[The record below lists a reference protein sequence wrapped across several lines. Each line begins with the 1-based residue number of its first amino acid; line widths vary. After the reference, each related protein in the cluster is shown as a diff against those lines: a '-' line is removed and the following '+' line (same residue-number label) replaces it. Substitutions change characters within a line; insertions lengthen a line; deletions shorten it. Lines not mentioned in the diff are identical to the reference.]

1 MPLTIRDMKP
11 VGLCITTEEL
21 FDTKRF
27 LGNFCDGLLMA
38 DIDSGLKNRINYVK
52 REMNA
57 FRTRNNFL
65 HGYKTI
71 LADNIDKILRI
82 VASRYKKSNFKE
94 VNQIITDGRDLVRK
108 ILNAQEFEN
117 IADLEVDFKNK
128 ISLPVYH
135 LFLENLRKERG
146 VI

>member
-27 LGNFCDGLLMA
+27 LGNFCDGLLMS
-38 DIDSGLKNRINYVK
+38 DIDASLKNRINYVK

-57 FRTRNNFL
+57 FRTRSNFL
-65 HGYKTI
+65 YGYKSI

-82 VASRYKKSNFKE
+82 TTSRYKKSNFKE
-94 VNQIITDGRDLVRK
+94 VNQIIADGREIIRK

-117 IADLEVDFKNK
+117 IATLEVDFKNK

-135 LFLENLRKERG
+135 LFLENLRRERG

>member
-27 LGNFCDGLLMA
+27 LGNFCDGLLMS
-38 DIDSGLKNRINYVK
+38 DIDASLKNRINYVK

-57 FRTRNNFL
+57 FRTRANFL
-65 HGYKTI
+65 HGYKSI

-82 VASRYKKSNFKE
+82 TTSRYKKSNFKE
-94 VNQIITDGRDLVRK
+94 VNEITTDGREIIRK

-117 IADLEVDFKNK
+117 IATLEVDFKNK

-135 LFLENLRKERG
+135 LFLENLKRERG